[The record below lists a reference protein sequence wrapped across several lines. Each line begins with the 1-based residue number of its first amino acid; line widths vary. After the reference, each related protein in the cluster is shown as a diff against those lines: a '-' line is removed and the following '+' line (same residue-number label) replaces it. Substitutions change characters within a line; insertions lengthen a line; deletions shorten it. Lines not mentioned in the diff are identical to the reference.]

1 MVGGAGAPGGDRR
14 ISRCFFSPGR
24 NLHTVFLI
32 RRTDVDADS
41 ESWNV
46 TATSSLVARKSKAD
60 TKMAALDSIAWDFD
74 HVSQMGPKSSSSSS
88 IVSSVREIL
97 RDPQRVKAIQ
107 HVAVRGVP
115 QIKHFESSFFTE
127 DLSPHETETLKRWIS
142 EAQIPEGKF
151 GPTPQAQDEHD
162 SPSVTSAVVAVL
174 SHLSD
179 LKTLEV
185 QTFDRTAEDQE
196 DQLHP
201 AGDPFTACVLQLISS
216 SPLGFGRGLETARI
230 LVPRPEGD
238 LEDEMDYYVYPSS
251 LLPLFGL
258 PSVRRIEAHRVDDRG
273 EPVPASPGVTCQA
286 LRELLL
292 VRCQLTEESL
302 GLVLGAAPS
311 LTTLHCDLV
320 LDAEHVSSWFD
331 LGKVR
336 ASLGGLKGS
345 VEDLSLSLNLWS
357 STAIDCGEKGP
368 WGIRGSLGSLRDFD
382 RLTRLSVSLPVLL
395 GWHVEGSSK
404 LADVLPAGIRSLTI
418 TNEMFFWWHYEWD
431 GVDWDKKRG
440 DCDIPR
446 WRWIEEKIVEY
457 LEGRPGSL
465 EEFVLDISSAGEA
478 ERGAQLRDTLV
489 SKGQEVGVKVAVHLK
504 PS

>member
-1 MVGGAGAPGGDRR
+1 
-14 ISRCFFSPGR
+14 
-24 NLHTVFLI
+24 
-32 RRTDVDADS
+32 
-41 ESWNV
+41 
-46 TATSSLVARKSKAD
+46 
-60 TKMAALDSIAWDFD
+60 MAAPDSISWDFD
-74 HVSQMGPKSSSSSS
+74 HASQMGPKSSSPST
-88 IVSSVREIL
+88 IVNSVREIL
-97 RDPQRVKAIQ
+97 REPERVKAIQ
-107 HVAVRGVP
+107 HVALRGVP
-115 QIKHFESSFFTE
+115 QIKHLESSFFKK
-127 DLSPHETETLKRWIS
+127 DLAPHETEILKKWIS
-142 EAQIPEGKF
+142 EVQIPEGKL
-151 GPTPQAQDEHD
+151 GPTTQGQDEQD

-174 SHLSD
+174 SRLSN

-185 QTFDRTAEDQE
+185 QTFDRTAEDEQ

-201 AGDPFTACVLQLISS
+201 AGDPFMAHLLVWISS
-216 SPLGFGRGLETARI
+216 SPLGFGGALETARI
-230 LVPRPEGD
+230 LVPRPEDD

-258 PSVRRIEAHRVDDRG
+258 PSVRCIEAHRVDDGG
-273 EPVPASPGVTCQA
+273 EPVMATPGVTCQA

-311 LTTLHCDLV
+311 LRTLRCDLV
-320 LDAEHVSSWFD
+320 LDAEHVSGWFD

-336 ASLGGLKGS
+336 ASLDGLQGS
-345 VEDLSLSLNLWS
+345 LEDLSLSLNLWS

-368 WGIRGSLGSLRDFD
+368 WGIHGSLGSLRDFD

-395 GWHVEGSSK
+395 GWHVQGSGK

-446 WRWIEEKIVEY
+446 WRWIEEKTVEY

-465 EEFVLDISSAGEA
+465 EEFVLDISSAGEV

-489 SKGQEVGVKVAVHLK
+489 PKGQEVGVKVSVHLK
-504 PS
+504 ST